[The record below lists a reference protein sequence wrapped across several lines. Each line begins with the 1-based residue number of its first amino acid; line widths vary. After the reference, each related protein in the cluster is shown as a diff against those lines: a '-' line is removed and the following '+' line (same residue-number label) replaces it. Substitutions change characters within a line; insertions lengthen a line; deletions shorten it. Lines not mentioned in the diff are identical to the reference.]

1 MKRRLLELAGVLHRT
16 DLLLEEE
23 EEAGGDEGGDDEGD
37 DEGGD
42 EGGDEGAD
50 LFGDTGGDEGGGD
63 EGAGEEG
70 EVEEEK
76 EEEEEE
82 EDPIES
88 ISNADIAKYGPGEIE
103 KVIDE
108 EMLKIFD
115 ASRTSAVVRGDKSI
129 GFPGMESEE
138 KEVKEVF
145 LHKNSLY
152 KLLFEKAEEH
162 LSVEIDMVKFAND
175 VHHLMTNYET
185 LLDMEGMI
193 YNKARQ
199 FIMNEIDEAAA
210 GEFEELLAL
219 RHGFDP
225 SEKFGTDEQSAP
237 LAVGATGGGGGGV

>member
-23 EEAGGDEGGDDEGD
+23 EEAGGDEGGDDEG
-37 DEGGD
+37 GD

-50 LFGDTGGDEGGGD
+50 LFGDTGGDEGGADTGDDEGGD
-63 EGAGEEG
+63 EGDEG
-70 EVEEEK
+70 EDEGDK
-76 EEEEEE
+76 EEE

-237 LAVGATGGGGGGV
+237 LAVGATGGGGAGV